1 MAVIFILLSSVV
13 FTVGTGADSIRTS
26 TENNLYIEGSRLYN
40 SGDYAR
46 AAGYFYAVFMRN
58 PFDREARSALEKS
71 YDKIG
76 KKLIIRPEYYFL
88 PFRPLFKWAGL
99 VLVVSASVIALAN
112 LFRQRKNL
120 TIATALVITLSLPFF
135 FASNKLDGIHRTEK
149 VFILSKIP
157 LREQPL
163 YGSSYPLD
171 LEPGDVVEL
180 MDERGIWLKVDFG
193 KLEGWI
199 PEDFAMRIN

>member
-1 MAVIFILLSSVV
+1 MTVIFIFVSSFV
-13 FTVGTGADSIRTS
+13 FTVRTGADHIRMS
-26 TENNLYIEGSRLYN
+26 TENNLYTEGSRLYN
-40 SGDYAR
+40 SGDYER

-58 PFDREARSALEKS
+58 PFDRETRSALEKS

-112 LFRQRKNL
+112 LFKQRKNL
-120 TIATALVITLSLPFF
+120 TIATALVFTLSLPFF
-135 FASNKLDGIHRTEK
+135 LTSSKLDRIHRTEK
-149 VFILSKIP
+149 AFILSKIP

-163 YGSSYPLD
+163 YGSSYPLE
-171 LEPGDVVEL
+171 LEPGDVVEFK
-180 MDERGIWLKVDFG
+180 DERGIWLKVDFG
-193 KLEGWI
+193 SLEGWI
-199 PEDFAMRIN
+199 PEDFAMRLN